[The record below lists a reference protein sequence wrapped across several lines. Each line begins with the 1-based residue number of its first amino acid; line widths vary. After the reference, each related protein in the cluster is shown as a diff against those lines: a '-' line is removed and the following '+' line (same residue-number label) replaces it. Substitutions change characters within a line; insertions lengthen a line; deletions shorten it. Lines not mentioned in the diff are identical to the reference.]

1 MKMAAGFSAAIFAT
15 SARRTLG
22 ELAVVSL
29 ASVKRVSPK
38 AIKTNGSGTAESV
51 TVNVAAET
59 AGPLKVAASRKTM
72 GKDLFI
78 ARCYGPGGSQIMK
91 LLFAALL
98 CIPAVAAAA
107 GTAPSESARWQQH
120 ARHVHIIRDNWGIAH
135 VYGKS
140 DADAVFGMIY
150 AQAEDDFNRIE
161 RNYLVS
167 LGWLAQAEGESA
179 VYDDLRARLF
189 IDVGRLQQQYRA
201 APAWLKS
208 LMDAWADGL
217 NYFLSTHSAVHPK
230 VIRRFE
236 PWMALSFTEGS
247 IGGDI
252 ETVDLGRLQK
262 FYGEAGPPKV
272 SLRPA
277 SEPLLEE
284 FPGGSNGF
292 AIAPKLTASGHA
304 MLWINPHTSY
314 YFRSELQMVSEQGLN
329 VYGAVT
335 WGQFFVYQGFNTHN
349 GWMHTSYGGDAID
362 EYAEDIVKKS
372 DGLYYRYGRQLKK
385 LRVSR
390 VTVPFKQAEGAGS
403 RTFTVYRSHHGPII
417 RSQNG
422 KWIAIKLLQKPVPAL
437 TQSYLRTKTTDYASF
452 RKTQDLRTDTSNNTV
467 YADTNGT
474 IAYFH
479 GNFIPKRDTSFDF
492 TRPVDGSNPATEWQ
506 GPHAV
511 EDTITLLN
519 PGNGWLFNS
528 NNWPFSSAGDRSPK
542 RENYPH
548 YMWTKGENPR
558 GPHAIE
564 VLSRMHAATLDS
576 LIAAGYDG
584 HLTAFDVLLPP
595 LFAAFDALPAAD
607 ARRADLKEAIETLR
621 GWNRRTSADSVA
633 TAIAIFWGQGL
644 IERNGAA
651 ARDADEPVYDYLVD
665 KLTDAERIEGLSAAL
680 EKLQQDFGRRQIAW
694 GEINRF
700 QRLTD
705 DIVQPF
711 DDAKASL
718 PVGFAPSQW
727 GALASFDSSKP
738 RKTKKIYGSVGNSFV
753 AAVDFGPTIHAKA
766 IMSGGESGDPS
777 SSHFTDQA
785 LMFSQGRFRD
795 VLFYPEEIR
804 AHAERS
810 YQP

>member
-1 MKMAAGFSAAIFAT
+1 
-15 SARRTLG
+15 
-22 ELAVVSL
+22 
-29 ASVKRVSPK
+29 
-38 AIKTNGSGTAESV
+38 
-51 TVNVAAET
+51 
-59 AGPLKVAASRKTM
+59 
-72 GKDLFI
+72 
-78 ARCYGPGGSQIMK
+78 MK

-98 CIPAVAAAA
+98 CIPVIAAA
-107 GTAPSESARWQQH
+107 GAAPGESARWQQH
-120 ARHVHIIRDNWGIAH
+120 AKQVHIIRDNWGIAH

-161 RNYLVS
+161 RNYLNG
-167 LGWLAQAEGESA
+167 LGWMAQAEGESA
-179 VYDDLRARLF
+179 IYSDLRARLF

-201 APAWLKS
+201 SPPWLKS
-208 LMDAWADGL
+208 LMDAWSQGL
-217 NYFLSTHSAVHPK
+217 NYFLSTHLAVHPK
-230 VIRRFE
+230 VIQHFE

-252 ETVDLGRLQK
+252 ETIDMKQLEE
-262 FYGEAGPPKV
+262 FYGSATPPLV
-272 SLRPA
+272 RSMAAIDPT
-277 SEPLLEE
+277 PEE

-314 YFRSELQMVSEQGLN
+314 YFRSELQMVSDEGLN

-335 WGQFFVYQGFNTHN
+335 WGQFFVYQGFNPHN

-362 EYAEDIVKKS
+362 EYAETLVKKS
-372 DGLYYRYGRQLKK
+372 DGVYYRYGSK
-385 LRVSR
+385 LRKLRAST
-390 VTVPFKQAEGAGS
+390 VTIPFKQAGGS
-403 RTFTVYRSHHGPII
+403 GGRSFTVYHSHHGPII
-417 RSQNG
+417 RAENG
-422 KWIAIKLLQKPVPAL
+422 KWIAIKLLQAPVAAL
-437 TQSYLRTKTTDYASF
+437 SQSYLRTKTTDYASF
-452 RKTQDLRTDTSNNTV
+452 RKIQDMRTDTSNNTV
-467 YADTNGT
+467 YADANGT

-492 TRPVDGSNPATEWQ
+492 THAVDGSNPATEWQ
-506 GPHAV
+506 GPHALS
-511 EDTITLLN
+511 DTITLLN
-519 PGNGWLFNS
+519 PSNGWLFNS
-528 NNWPFSSAGDRSPK
+528 NNWPFSAAGDQSPK
-542 RENYPH
+542 RENYPR
-548 YMWTKGENPR
+548 YMWWKGENPR
-558 GPHAIE
+558 GPHAVE
-564 VLSRMHAATLDS
+564 VLSRLRNATLDS
-576 LIAAGYDG
+576 LIGAAYDG

-595 LFAAFDALPAAD
+595 LIAAYDALPNAD
-607 ARRADLKEAIETLR
+607 PRRAGLKESIEILR
-621 GWNRRTSADSVA
+621 AWNRRTSADSVA

-665 KLTDAERIEGLSAAL
+665 KLTDAARIEGLSAAL
-680 EKLQQDFGRRQIAW
+680 DKMQQDFGRWQIAW

-711 DDAKASL
+711 DDARPSL

-738 RKTKKIYGSVGNSFV
+738 RKTRKIYGSTGNSFV
-753 AAVDFGPTIHAKA
+753 AAVEFGPTIHAKA
-766 IMSGGESGDPS
+766 LMSGGESGDPS
-777 SSHFTDQA
+777 SPHFTDQA

-795 VLFYPEEIR
+795 VLFYPEDVLT
-804 AHAERS
+804 HAERS

>member
-1 MKMAAGFSAAIFAT
+1 
-15 SARRTLG
+15 
-22 ELAVVSL
+22 
-29 ASVKRVSPK
+29 
-38 AIKTNGSGTAESV
+38 
-51 TVNVAAET
+51 
-59 AGPLKVAASRKTM
+59 
-72 GKDLFI
+72 
-78 ARCYGPGGSQIMK
+78 MK
-91 LLFAALL
+91 LLFALLL
-98 CIPAVAAAA
+98 CIPAVVAA
-107 GTAPSESARWQQH
+107 GTAPGESARWQQH
-120 ARHVHIIRDNWGIAH
+120 AKQVHIIRDNWGIAH

-161 RNYLVS
+161 RNYLIG

-179 VYDDLRARLF
+179 LYGDLRARLF

-208 LMDAWADGL
+208 LMDAWSEGL
-217 NYFLSTHSAVHPK
+217 NYFLSTHPTVTPK
-230 VIRRFE
+230 VIRHFE

-252 ETVDLGRLQK
+252 ETIDLKQLEK
-262 FYGEAGPPKV
+262 FYG
-272 SLRPA
+272 PA
-277 SEPLLEE
+277 TAPLVRSRAASDPVAEE

-314 YFRSELQMVSEQGLN
+314 YFRSELQMVSDQGLN

-335 WGQFFVYQGFNTHN
+335 WGQFFVYQGFNAHN
-349 GWMHTSYGGDAID
+349 GWMHTSDAGDAID
-362 EYAEDIVKKS
+362 EYAEDLVKKP
-372 DGLYYRYGRQLKK
+372 DGLYYRYGSGLKK
-385 LRVSR
+385 LRVST
-390 VTVPFKQAEGAGS
+390 VTIPFKRAGGLGDRS
-403 RTFTVYRSHHGPII
+403 FTVYHSHHGPII
-417 RSQNG
+417 RAENG
-422 KWIAIKLLQKPVPAL
+422 KWIAIKLLQEPVRAL
-437 TQSYLRTKTTDYASF
+437 SQSYLRTKTTDYASF
-452 RKTQDLRTDTSNNTV
+452 RKTQDMRTDTSNNTV
-467 YADTNGT
+467 YADANGT

-492 TRPVDGSNPATEWQ
+492 RHPVDGSNPATEWQ

-511 EDTITLLN
+511 AETITLLN
-519 PGNGWLFNS
+519 PSNGWLFNS
-528 NNWPFSSAGDRSPK
+528 NNWPFSAAGDQSPK
-542 RENYPH
+542 RENYPR

-558 GPHAIE
+558 GPHAVEI
-564 VLSRMHAATLDS
+564 LSKLRNATLDS

-584 HLTAFDVLLPP
+584 HLTAFDILLPP
-595 LFAAFDALPAAD
+595 LIAAYDALPGSD
-607 ARRADLKEAIETLR
+607 PKRADLKEVVDTLR
-621 GWNRRTSADSVA
+621 AWNRRTSADSVA
-633 TAIAIFWGQGL
+633 TAVAIFWGQDL
-644 IERNGAA
+644 IERNLAA
-651 ARDADEPVYDYLVD
+651 ARDADEPPYDYLVD
-665 KLTDAERIEGLSAAL
+665 KLTDAARLEALSAAL
-680 EKLQQDFGRRQIAW
+680 EKLQRDFGRWQIAW

-711 DDAKASL
+711 DDARPSL
-718 PVGFAPSQW
+718 AVGFAPSQW

-753 AAVDFGPTIHAKA
+753 AAVEFGPTIHAKA

-777 SSHFTDQA
+777 SPHFTDQA

-795 VLFYPEEIR
+795 VFFYPEDVR
-804 AHAERS
+804 AHAQRS